1 VILRKRP
8 LSLVLLFCLGCSAQ
22 PAQNAPADLDKRI
35 ERQVRARY
43 NIPSEVAI
51 TVGSR
56 KPSDFPGYDKLEVM
70 FVQGSRKTPNEFL
83 ISQDSKTLVRMTKL
97 DLTSDPYEAV
107 LKKLT
112 TAGRPLRGARDSKV
126 TVVVFDDYQCPFC
139 SRMHQT
145 LFREVFKD
153 YQDRMHV
160 IYKDYPLFE
169 IHPWAGR
176 AANDANCLAEL
187 NNDAFWDFAD
197 AVHLNPQQIVGTG
210 EKKRALPEQ
219 MAALDLLAF
228 DLGKRHGLDSGRLQA
243 CIKAQS
249 DKTMRDSVKE
259 AEALDVYATP
269 TLFINGRRLEGALD
283 ASELRATLNEALRDA
298 GQPAPAAPPVPS
310 VHITPA
316 PQAIPPA
323 MPEGAATNK

>member
-1 VILRKRP
+1 M
-8 LSLVLLFCLGCSAQ
+8 
-22 PAQNAPADLDKRI
+22 
-35 ERQVRARY
+35 
-43 NIPSEVAI
+43 
-51 TVGSR
+51 SR
-56 KPSDFPGYDKLEVM
+56 
-70 FVQGSRKTPNEFL
+70 GSRKTPNEFL

-97 DLTSDPYEAV
+97 DLTSDPYEEV
-107 LKKLT
+107 MKKLT

-126 TVVVFDDYQCPFC
+126 AVVVFDDYQCPFC

-153 YQDRMHV
+153 YQNRMHV

-210 EKKRALPEQ
+210 EKKRGLPEQ

-228 DLGKRHGLDSGRLQA
+228 DLGKRHGLDSGWLQA